1 MQDIMHSSD
10 TNDSETP
17 KNQMIPKYPDLPCP
31 DAPFVA
37 RIHHHCCN
45 GNGRCRHD
53 DGEAVKIEN

>member
-1 MQDIMHSSD
+1 MHSSD